1 MRSKGRKTMAQEVLL
16 TKDAYEK
23 KHAELEELKTTG
35 RDNIAEK
42 IKEARSFGDLSENSE
57 YDEALNEQAK
67 LEARISKL
75 ENELK
80 DAKILDESTINTEV
94 IHLGST
100 VKILDEEYD
109 EVEKYQILSESQAN
123 PDEGIISDQSAVGKA
138 LIGHKV
144 NDVVDVSLPNGATIT
159 FKILEIF

>member
-1 MRSKGRKTMAQEVLL
+1 MAQETIL

-80 DAKILDESTINTEV
+80 DAKILDESSINTEI
-94 IHLGST
+94 IHLGSR

-109 EVEKYQILSESQAN
+109 EVEEYQILSESQAN

-138 LIGHKV
+138 LLGHKV
-144 NDVVDVSLPNGATIT
+144 NDMVDVKLPNGATIT

>member
-1 MRSKGRKTMAQEVLL
+1 MAQEILL

-80 DAKILDESTINTEV
+80 DAKILDESTINTEA
-94 IHLGST
+94 IHIGSR

-109 EVEKYQILSESQAN
+109 EVEEYQILSESQAN

-138 LIGHKV
+138 LLGHKV
-144 NDVVDVSLPNGATIT
+144 GDSVDVKLPNGAIIT

>member
-1 MRSKGRKTMAQEVLL
+1 MAQEILL
-16 TKDAYEK
+16 TKDAFEK

-80 DAKILDESTINTEV
+80 DAKILDESAINTEV
-94 IHLGST
+94 VHLGSS

-109 EVEKYQILSESQAN
+109 EVEEYQILSESQAN

-138 LIGHKV
+138 LLGHKV
-144 NDVVDVSLPNGATIT
+144 NDLVDVKLPNGATIT

>member
-1 MRSKGRKTMAQEVLL
+1 MAQEILL
-16 TKDAYEK
+16 TKDAFEK

-80 DAKILDESTINTEV
+80 DAKILDESAINTEV
-94 IHLGST
+94 VHLGAS

-109 EVEKYQILSESQAN
+109 EVEEYQILSESQAN

-138 LIGHKV
+138 LLGHKV
-144 NDVVDVSLPNGATIT
+144 NDLVDVKLPNGATIT

>member
-1 MRSKGRKTMAQEVLL
+1 MAQEILL

-80 DAKILDESTINTEV
+80 DAKILDESAINTEV
-94 IHLGST
+94 VHLGSS

-109 EVEKYQILSESQAN
+109 EVEEYQILSESQAN

-138 LIGHKV
+138 LLGHKV
-144 NDVVDVSLPNGATIT
+144 NDLVDVKLPNGATIT

>member
-1 MRSKGRKTMAQEVLL
+1 MAQETIL
-16 TKDAYEK
+16 TKDAYER

-80 DAKILDESTINTEV
+80 DAKILDESAINTEM
-94 IHLGST
+94 IHLGSR
-100 VKILDEEYD
+100 VRILDKEYD
-109 EVEKYQILSESQAN
+109 EIEEYQILSESQAN

-138 LIGHKV
+138 LLGHKV
-144 NDVVDVSLPNGATIT
+144 NDTVDVNLPNGAVIT

>member
-1 MRSKGRKTMAQEVLL
+1 MAQEIWL
-16 TKDAYEK
+16 TKDAYER

-35 RDNIAEK
+35 RDMIAEK

-75 ENELK
+75 EAELK
-80 DAKILDESTINTEV
+80 DAKILDESAIQSDA
-94 IHLGST
+94 IHIGSH
-100 VKILDEEYD
+100 VKILDEEYE
-109 EVEKYQILSESQAN
+109 EVEEYQILSESQAN

-138 LIGHKV
+138 LLGHKIG
-144 NDVVDVSLPNGATIT
+144 DLVDVSLPNGASIS

>member
-1 MRSKGRKTMAQEVLL
+1 MAQEILL

-23 KHAELEELKTTG
+23 KHAELEQLKTTG

-67 LEARISKL
+67 MEARISKL
-75 ENELK
+75 EAELK
-80 DAKILDESTINTEV
+80 GAKVLDESAINNEV
-94 IHLGST
+94 IHLGSK
-100 VKILDEEYD
+100 VKIFDEDFE
-109 EVEKYQILSESQAN
+109 EEEIYQILTESEAD

-138 LIGHKV
+138 LLGNKAGDTV
-144 NDVVDVSLPNGATIT
+144 EVALPNGAKATL
-159 FKILEIF
+159 KILEILK

>member
-1 MRSKGRKTMAQEVLL
+1 MAQEILL
-16 TKDAYEK
+16 TKDAFEK

-57 YDEALNEQAK
+57 YDEALSEQAK

-80 DAKILDESTINTEV
+80 DAKILDESAINTEV
-94 IHLGST
+94 VHLGSS

-109 EVEKYQILSESQAN
+109 EVEEYQILSESQAN

-138 LIGHKV
+138 LLGHKV
-144 NDVVDVSLPNGATIT
+144 NDMVDVKLPNGATIT

>member
-1 MRSKGRKTMAQEVLL
+1 MAQEILL

-35 RDNIAEK
+35 RDDIAEK

-80 DAKILDESTINTEV
+80 DAKILDESTINTEI
-94 IHLGST
+94 IHIGSK

-109 EVEKYQILSESQAN
+109 EVEEYQILSESQAN

-138 LIGHKV
+138 LLGHKV
-144 NDVVDVSLPNGATIT
+144 NDTVDVKLPNGATIN
-159 FKILEIF
+159 FKILEIS

>member
-1 MRSKGRKTMAQEVLL
+1 MAQEVLL

-80 DAKILDESTINTEV
+80 DAKILDESAINTEV

-138 LIGHKV
+138 LLGHKV